1 MYEQFEHTA
10 DLGLRIV
17 ADSPETIFSEAG
29 LGFLD
34 ILIDG
39 GTTTVRPTVVE
50 TISLS
55 TDSYEDLL
63 IDWLGELL
71 YRFEISGM
79 LFSRFAVSLDGF
91 RLDATVCGERYDPAR
106 HRPGDPIKAITYHR
120 LKFEQ
125 MPDGR
130 WLAEVILDL

>member
-17 ADSPETIFSEAG
+17 ADSPEAIFAEAG

-34 ILIDG
+34 ILIDDG
-39 GTTTVRPTVVE
+39 PTTVRPTMAE

-55 TDSYEDLL
+55 ADSYEDLL

-71 YRFEISGM
+71 YRFETSGM
-79 LFSRFAVSLDGF
+79 LFSRFAVTLDRF
-91 RLDATVCGERYDPAR
+91 RLDATACGERYDTAR
-106 HRPGDPIKAITYHR
+106 HRPGDPVKAVTYHR

-125 MPDGR
+125 HPDGR